1 MTRPVFARPALWLG
15 VTSALALTAW
25 TLVHHSLVSA
35 ALVVASVMLFGMAA
49 LAARHL
55 VPGQWLVVC
64 MPLAVATGWLAE
76 QLGTSLGWLF
86 GRYTYT
92 DVLGPRLIDVPV
104 VIPLMWF
111 ALAMVGWVMAHLLL
125 WRRPPAQ
132 QAGWPSSLLT
142 ALLAAMLVTAFDLGA
157 DPYFVYVLKAWVMEK
172 PDGGW
177 FGETVE
183 GFVGWMSVSF
193 LITLVF
199 DRMSVRRPPPTDATL
214 HPVRAVALL
223 LAIYTS
229 AMVFQMIWGATL
241 ALKVIAFFA
250 MGIPLLVAW
259 TAWVHW
265 RRGLAVAHP

>member
-1 MTRPVFARPALWLG
+1 MTRPVLARASVWLG
-15 VTSALALTAW
+15 VALALALTGW
-25 TLVHHSLVSA
+25 TLVHHPPVSV
-35 ALVVASVMLFGMAA
+35 ALVVASVILFGLAW
-49 LAARHL
+49 LAARRL
-55 VPGQWLVVC
+55 VPANWLPVC
-64 MPLAVATGWLAE
+64 VPFAVATGWLAE
-76 QLGTSLGWLF
+76 QLGTSFGWLF

-92 DVLGPRLIDVPV
+92 EVLGPRLLDVPL

-125 WRRPPAQ
+125 WRRPPSPE
-132 QAGWPSSLLT
+132 GSWPASLLT
-142 ALLAAMLVTAFDLGA
+142 ALLAALLITAFDLGA

-183 GFVGWMSVSF
+183 GFVGWMLVSF
-193 LITLVF
+193 VITLVF
-199 DRMSVRRPPPTDATL
+199 DRMSVRRSPQPSIVQQPT
-214 HPVRAVALL
+214 VAVALL

-241 ALKVIAFFA
+241 ALKVVAFFA

-259 TAWVHW
+259 TAWTQW
-265 RRGLAVAHP
+265 RRQLKVVTR

>member
-15 VTSALALTAW
+15 ASSALALTAW
-25 TLVHHSLVSA
+25 TLAHHALVSV
-35 ALVVASVMLFGMAA
+35 ALVVASVVLFGMAA
-49 LAARHL
+49 LAASRL
-55 VPGQWLVVC
+55 MTGRWLMVC
-64 MPLAVATGWLAE
+64 VPLAVATGWLAE
-76 QLGTSLGWLF
+76 QLGTSYGWLF

-92 DVLGPRLIDVPV
+92 DVLGPRLVDVPV

-111 ALAMVGWVMAHLLL
+111 ALTMVGWVMAHLLL
-125 WRRPPAQ
+125 WRRPPEPG
-132 QAGWPSSLLT
+132 AGWAASLLT

-157 DPYFVYVLKAWVMEK
+157 DPYFVDVLKAWVMEK

-183 GFVGWMSVSF
+183 GFVGWMIVSF

-199 DRMSVRRPPPTDATL
+199 DRMSVRLL
-214 HPVRAVALL
+214 HPISVDGRSESAVALL

-241 ALKVIAFFA
+241 ALKVVAFFA

-259 TAWVHW
+259 TAWTHW
-265 RRGLAVAHP
+265 RQTLGTVRP